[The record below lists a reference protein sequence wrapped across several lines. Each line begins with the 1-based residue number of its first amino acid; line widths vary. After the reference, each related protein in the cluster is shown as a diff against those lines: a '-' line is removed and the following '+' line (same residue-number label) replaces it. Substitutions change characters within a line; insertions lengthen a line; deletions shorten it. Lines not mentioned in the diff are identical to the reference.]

1 MQEYVTYMCTV
12 CVVFERFEDEFGH
25 FEITRIFHIRVS
37 RRKVLEELEGHIPSL
52 EESAEVARLPAVLP
66 HPIGVT
72 RAVVI
77 VGVPIAPPPA
87 LALVGLEVGRLGTR
101 HRLPASDTEAKN
113 LGIARRIAGNV
124 PKRA

>member
-1 MQEYVTYMCTV
+1 MFRHARFYLIARVRNV
-12 CVVFERFEDEFGH
+12 CVLYVYVLFERFEDEFGH

-72 RAVVI
+72 RAVV
-77 VGVPIAPPPA
+77 VVSVPIAP
-87 LALVGLEVGRLGTR
+87 LVLVGASGTWMKKER
-101 HRLPASDTEAKN
+101 HYWY
-113 LGIARRIAGNV
+113 I
-124 PKRA
+124 